1 MQHASNLTEGW
12 FQSLYKQWETSK
24 DTPLSN
30 KTTKQLWVQGVQ
42 TWKFVWCKWYIF
54 LLQLFYKACCL
65 ARKKYV
71 WFLIIWSISGWSD
84 FFFGFWFIA
93 TCTSYVVTYI
103 LNIRTDKPCL
113 YSNHLTIISVKYIYF
128 FGTPQQEGF

>member
-12 FQSLYKQWETSK
+12 FHSLYKQWETSK

-65 ARKKYV
+65 ARKKLYD
-71 WFLIIWSISGWSD
+71 FSLFGQYLADLI
-84 FFFGFWFIA
+84 FFGFWFIA

-128 FGTPQQEGF
+128 IGTPQQEGF